1 MDQDI
6 FKGIPHE
13 MIAIAK
19 GMILF
24 FYAIIGV
31 VYFLYIRNLFG
42 LMKLVKPENRRL
54 QPSLVWFL
62 SVNFLSALAVIP
74 LFLDKEL
81 AVHYQSIFNGI
92 QIGILVFMLIFTF
105 YMVNKISESLDAELR
120 SRNISDHPKPTLNI
134 GLFMCI
140 CNTGGLLSGIGFLAI
155 LGVFASLAGVVAWI
169 MYWIKTSEYRNLLK
183 TIPQSTSLNDLG
195 IF

>member
-13 MIAIAK
+13 MITIAK
-19 GMILF
+19 GMMLF

-42 LMKLVKPENRRL
+42 LMKLVKPENRRF

-81 AVHYQSIFNGI
+81 AERYQSVFNGI

-120 SRNISDHPKPTLNI
+120 GRNISDHPKPTLNI

-169 MYWIKTSEYRNLLK
+169 MYWIKTNEYRNLLK
-183 TIPQSTSLNDLG
+183 TTPQSTSLNDLG